1 MARILHPQC
10 LFSAVSTD
18 HVHAVTVTEQVKP
31 RQFNPDAV
39 PPRYRQRV
47 EHKPLGSIGVSLL
60 NNLKIRTKLN
70 VFVGF
75 ISILLV
81 GVGITGLYG
90 IHVSKNALASVYNN
104 HLIAINELNDI
115 RNHQMQIRLELLS
128 ARQETDAFE
137 IVDAMDRV
145 RTQIFQTDNILK
157 PYSEKHQVPEEK
169 VLLDAFIEARLN
181 FGRTGVLPMMDLLT
195 KGANDK
201 ADTLRKQVMDP
212 AYSNASA
219 GIDALINYQVNAAK
233 QEFDR
238 ITLITN
244 RVQVFSLA
252 SIGVGLVLSVLIGF
266 VITRSISR
274 GVAKLESTALKLA
287 DGDLTARAT
296 LQSKD
301 ELGEVAGA
309 FNRMAQDFSALI
321 SQVRNSADE
330 VAGSAGTLSDTATQ
344 VQKISRGQTDQ
355 AASAAISIEELNQ
368 AVKDI
373 AGRAE
378 NVVMAAGEASD
389 LSDQGRIVVNDA
401 VKGIEKVARTVNESA
416 QLVASLGKRSNQ
428 IGQIIQVIKGIA
440 EQTNLL
446 ALNAAIEAA
455 RAGEQGRG
463 FAVVADE
470 VRSLA
475 ERTANAT
482 SEISEM
488 ITTIQAET
496 SGVVS
501 TMERGSSQVTSGV
514 QQASQAV
521 DVLQKINNSV
531 KHVVEMIQGIAS
543 ATRAQSEATDEI
555 TVRVEDIARMAREN
569 SAFIEQTT
577 DATRTLHKV
586 SRQFQTVVSRFKL

>member
-1 MARILHPQC
+1 M
-10 LFSAVSTD
+10 
-18 HVHAVTVTEQVKP
+18 
-31 RQFNPDAV
+31 
-39 PPRYRQRV
+39 
-47 EHKPLGSIGVSLL
+47 SLL

-75 ISILLV
+75 ISLLLV
-81 GVGITGLYG
+81 GVGATGLYG
-90 IHVSKNALASVYNN
+90 INSSKNALASVYND

-115 RNHQMQIRLELLS
+115 RNHQMQIRIELLS

-137 IVDAMDRV
+137 VVDAMDRV
-145 RTQIFQTDNILK
+145 RTEIFKTDSILT
-157 PYSEKHQVPEEK
+157 PYGEKKLVAEERG
-169 VLLDAFIEARLN
+169 LFDAFVEARQT

-195 KGANDK
+195 KGATDK
-201 ADTLRKQVMDP
+201 VDTLRKQTMDP
-212 AYSNASA
+212 AYLKASA
-219 GIDALINYQVNAAK
+219 GIDALIKYQVDAAK
-233 QEFDR
+233 KEFDR
-238 ITLITN
+238 VSLITN
-244 RVQVFSLA
+244 SVRIFSLT
-252 SIGVGLVLSVLIGF
+252 SVGVGLILSVLIGF

-274 GVAKLESTALKLA
+274 GVKQLEAAALKLA

-321 SQVRNSADE
+321 SQVQTSADE
-330 VAGSAGTLSDTATQ
+330 VTTSASTLSETAER
-344 VQKISRGQTDQ
+344 VQKISRGQTEQ
-355 AASAAISIEELNQ
+355 AASAAVSIEELNG

-373 AGRAE
+373 ASRAE
-378 NVVMAAGEASD
+378 NVVTAADEASS
-389 LSDQGRIVVNDA
+389 LSDQGRIVVNEA
-401 VKGIEKVARTVNESA
+401 VSGIEQVARTVNESA
-416 QLVASLGKRSNQ
+416 QLVATLGKRSDQ

-470 VRSLA
+470 VRNLA

-488 ITTIQAET
+488 ITAIQSET
-496 SGVVS
+496 SSVVS
-501 TMERGSSQVTSGV
+501 TMERGSSQVSSGV
-514 QQASQAV
+514 KQATQAV
-521 DVLQKINNSV
+521 QVLQQINNSV

-543 ATRAQSEATDEI
+543 ATRAQSEATNEI
-555 TVRVEDIARMAREN
+555 TMRVEDIAQMARDN
-569 SAFIEQTT
+569 SGFIEKTT
-577 DATRTLHKV
+577 HATHNLHEL
-586 SRQFQTVVSRFKL
+586 SARFQSVVSRFRM

>member
-1 MARILHPQC
+1 M
-10 LFSAVSTD
+10 
-18 HVHAVTVTEQVKP
+18 
-31 RQFNPDAV
+31 
-39 PPRYRQRV
+39 
-47 EHKPLGSIGVSLL
+47 SLL

-212 AYSNASA
+212 AYSKASA

-238 ITLITN
+238 VTLITN

-287 DGDLTARAT
+287 DGDLTARTT

-321 SQVRNSADE
+321 SQVQNSADE
-330 VAGSAGTLSDTATQ
+330 VAGSASTLSDTAER
-344 VQKISRGQTDQ
+344 VQKVSRGQTEQ
-355 AASAAISIEELNQ
+355 AASAAVSIEELNE

-373 AGRAE
+373 ASRAE
-378 NVVMAAGEASD
+378 NVVTAAGEASS

-401 VKGIEKVARTVNESA
+401 VNGIEQVARTVNESA
-416 QLVASLGKRSNQ
+416 QLVAALGKRSNQ

-470 VRSLA
+470 VRNLA

-488 ITTIQAET
+488 ITAIQAET
-496 SGVVS
+496 SGVVL

-514 QQASQAV
+514 KQATQAV
-521 DVLQKINNSV
+521 QVLQKINSSV

-543 ATRAQSEATDEI
+543 ATRAQSEATNEI
-555 TVRVEDIARMAREN
+555 TSRVEDIAQMARDN
-569 SAFIEQTT
+569 SGFIEQTAH
-577 DATRTLHKV
+577 ATRNLQEL
-586 SRQFQTVVSRFKL
+586 SGRFQSVVSRFKI

>member
-1 MARILHPQC
+1 M
-10 LFSAVSTD
+10 
-18 HVHAVTVTEQVKP
+18 
-31 RQFNPDAV
+31 
-39 PPRYRQRV
+39 
-47 EHKPLGSIGVSLL
+47 SLL

-75 ISILLV
+75 IAILLV
-81 GVGITGLYG
+81 GVGATGLYG
-90 IHVSKNALASVYNN
+90 IHVSKNALASVYNS
-104 HLIAINELNDI
+104 HLIAINDLNDI

-137 IVDAMDRV
+137 MVDAMDRV
-145 RTQIFQTDNILK
+145 RSQIFLTDSILN
-157 PYSEKHQVPEEK
+157 PYGEKHQVPEEK
-169 VLLDAFIEARLN
+169 NLFNAFVEARLN

-195 KGANDK
+195 KGETDK
-201 ADTLRKQVMDP
+201 ADKLRKQVMDP
-212 AYSNASA
+212 AYNKASA
-219 GIDALINYQVNAAK
+219 GIDALIHYQVNAAK

-238 ITLITN
+238 VTLITN

-252 SIGVGLVLSVLIGF
+252 SISAGLVLSVLIGF
-266 VITRSISR
+266 IITRSISR
-274 GVAKLESTALKLA
+274 GVAKLEATALKLA

-330 VAGSAGTLSDTATQ
+330 VAGSASTLSDTAAR

-355 AASAAISIEELNQ
+355 AASAAVSIEELNQ

-378 NVVMAAGEASD
+378 NVVTAADEASG
-389 LSDQGRIVVNDA
+389 LADQGRIVVNDA
-401 VKGIEKVARTVNESA
+401 VNGIEKVARTVNESA
-416 QLVASLGKRSNQ
+416 QLVAALGKRSNQ

-488 ITTIQAET
+488 ITAIQSET
-496 SGVVS
+496 SGVVL

-514 QQASQAV
+514 KQATQAV
-521 DVLQKINNSV
+521 EVLQKINNSV

-543 ATRAQSEATDEI
+543 ATRAQSEATNEI
-555 TVRVEDIARMAREN
+555 TVRVEDIAQMARDN

-577 DATRTLHKV
+577 DATRNLHELSGK
-586 SRQFQTVVSRFKL
+586 FQAVVSRFKM

>member
-1 MARILHPQC
+1 M
-10 LFSAVSTD
+10 
-18 HVHAVTVTEQVKP
+18 
-31 RQFNPDAV
+31 
-39 PPRYRQRV
+39 
-47 EHKPLGSIGVSLL
+47 SLL

-75 ISILLV
+75 ISLLLV
-81 GVGITGLYG
+81 GVGMTGLYG
-90 IHVSKNALASVYNN
+90 IHVSKNALASVYND

-157 PYSEKHQVPEEK
+157 PYSEKHLVPEEK
-169 VLLDAFIEARLN
+169 VLIDAFVKARLN

-195 KGANDK
+195 KGSNDK
-201 ADTLRKQVMDP
+201 ADKLRKEVMDP
-212 AYSNASA
+212 AYVKASA
-219 GIDALINYQVNAAK
+219 GIDALINYQVDAAK

-238 ITLITN
+238 VTLITN

-330 VAGSAGTLSDTATQ
+330 VAGSAGTLSDTAAQ

-355 AASAAISIEELNQ
+355 AASAAVSIEELNQ

-378 NVVMAAGEASD
+378 NVVSAAGEASD
-389 LSDQGRIVVNDA
+389 LSDQGRLAVHDA

-488 ITTIQAET
+488 ITAIQAET

-521 DVLQKINNSV
+521 DVLQKINSSV

-577 DATRTLHKV
+577 DATRTLHDV